1 MLFPELKELIKLKN
15 VIGAANV
22 TQQRSSSRS
31 HGDYASLFHGLGM
44 EFETVRP
51 YVVGD
56 DVRYIDWRVTARSGK
71 PQVKTF
77 RAECDR
83 NVFLV
88 IDANAYMRFGTRST
102 FKSVQVARI
111 AALLGWKSLQQQD
124 RVGGIIYGDI
134 PKGLQYFKPAKTDTI
149 VLRMLRLLCDTN
161 INVHQPVATEVA
173 LHHVSRVASPQSL
186 VFVVSDFSIGNIKD
200 IERSLVTLRKKCTVV
215 LLSVFDQADRE
226 IPPIG
231 PLEADYNTLKVLI
244 NTSDKQARTKYIN
257 AWETYQKSLTEL
269 CKKIK
274 APLMWVDTVMDPVR
288 AIFWK
293 T

>member
-1 MLFPELKELIKLKN
+1 MIFPELKELIKLKT

-22 TQQRSSSRS
+22 LQQRSGNRS
-31 HGDYASLFHGLGM
+31 QGDYSSLFHGLGM

-56 DVRYIDWRVTARSGK
+56 DVRYIDWRVTARIGK

-83 NVFLV
+83 NVLLV

-102 FKSVQVARI
+102 FKSVQVARL

-134 PKGLQYFKPAKTDTI
+134 PRGVQYFKPAKNDTI

-161 INVHQPVATEVA
+161 IEVNEPVATTLA
-173 LHHVSRVASPQSL
+173 LNHAARVASPQSL
-186 VFVVSDFSIGNIKD
+186 VFVISDFSVGNITE
-200 IERSLVTLRKKCTVV
+200 IEKALVALRKKCTVV

-226 IPPIG
+226 IPAIG
-231 PLEADYNTLKVLI
+231 PLIVDHNTIKAII
-244 NTSDKQARTKYIN
+244 NTSDKNARNKYIA
-257 AWETYQKSLTEL
+257 AWETYQKSLIQL

-274 APLMWVDTVMDPVR
+274 APLMWVDTVTDPVR

>member
-1 MLFPELKELIKLKN
+1 MIFPELKELIKLKT

-22 TQQRSSSRS
+22 LQPRSSSRS
-31 HGDYASLFHGLGM
+31 QGDYASLFHGLGM

-56 DVRYIDWRVTARSGK
+56 DVRYIDWRVTARIGK

-83 NVFLV
+83 NVLLV
-88 IDANAYMRFGTRST
+88 IDANAYMRFGTRIT
-102 FKSVQVARI
+102 FKSVQVARL

-124 RVGGIIYGDI
+124 RVGGLIYGDI
-134 PKGLQYFKPAKTDTI
+134 PKGVQYFKPAKNDTI

-161 INVHQPVATEVA
+161 INVHEPVATELA
-173 LHHVSRVASPQSL
+173 LHHASRVATPQSL
-186 VFVVSDFSIGNIKD
+186 VFVISDFSVGNITE
-200 IERSLVTLRKKCTVV
+200 IEKALVALRKKCTVV

-226 IPPIG
+226 IPAIG
-231 PLEADYNTLKVLI
+231 SLIFADNSIKAII
-244 NTSDKQARTKYIN
+244 NTNDKQARNKYIS
-257 AWETYQKSLTEL
+257 AWETYQKSVTQLS
-269 CKKIK
+269 KKIK
-274 APLMWVDTVMDPVR
+274 APLIWVDTVMDPVR